1 MSGRLTKWLAV
12 SGFVLLSGCA
22 SNIGHMVADL
32 ERFDASIELRD
43 TPFHSQVTDQCG
55 PAALATILNVVD
67 VEVRPEELKS
77 RIYIP
82 ERQGSLQMELL
93 ATTRHYK
100 RIPYSIE
107 PNVTAMLQELRSGRP
122 VLILQNLGMKR
133 FPIWHYAVVVG
144 YLPEDKEFVLR
155 SGDKK
160 RHLMGSRSFLRAWH
174 RADYWGIVAL
184 RPNDLPANAAAEKY
198 LRSVAAIESIGDA
211 ATAVTAYRAAT
222 DHWPKNGLAWL
233 GLGNASYANGE
244 LDAARNA
251 YQTLIEIEPDNAI
264 ALNNLSHVYVE
275 QGCHDQALATIDTAL
290 AIVEI
295 SDPLHSYLRQ
305 TLEDI
310 ELRESTELC
319 L

>member
-1 MSGRLTKWLAV
+1 MAE
-12 SGFVLLSGCA
+12 
-22 SNIGHMVADL
+22 DL
-32 ERFDASIELRD
+32 EHFDSSMELSD

-55 PAALATILNVVD
+55 PAALATILNVADVD
-67 VEVRPEELKS
+67 VRPEELKS

-93 ATTRHYK
+93 ATTRHYR

-107 PNVTAMLQELRSGRP
+107 SNITALLEELRSGRP
-122 VLILQNLGMKR
+122 VLILQNLGAKR

-144 YLPEDKEFVLR
+144 YLPEDKDFVLR
-155 SGDKK
+155 SGDKR

-174 RADYWGIVAL
+174 RANYWGIVAI
-184 RPNDLPANAAAEKY
+184 RPGDLPANAVADKY
-198 LRSVAAIESIGDA
+198 LRSVAAIESVGDT

-222 DHWPKNGLAWL
+222 SHWPQNGLAWL

-251 YQTLIEIEPDNAI
+251 YQTLLEIEPDNAI
-264 ALNNLSHVYVE
+264 GLNNLAQVYGE
-275 QGCHDQALATIDTAL
+275 QRCHDDALAAINTAL
-290 AIVEI
+290 ASVEI
-295 SDPLHSYLRQ
+295 GDPLHSYLQQ

-310 ELRESTELC
+310 EVRDSTDLC

>member
-1 MSGRLTKWLAV
+1 MPGRLTI
-12 SGFVLLSGCA
+12 GFAISSIALLSGCA
-22 SNIGHMVADL
+22 SNVGQMNADL
-32 ERFDASIELRD
+32 ERFDSSIELAD

-55 PAALATILNVVD
+55 PAALATILNVAD
-67 VEVRPEELKS
+67 VEVSPEELRS

-93 ATTRHYK
+93 ATTRHYR

-107 PNVTAMLQELRSGRP
+107 PDVTELLEELRSGRP
-122 VLILQNLGMKR
+122 VLILQNLGAKR

-160 RHLMGSRSFLRAWH
+160 RHLMGSRSFLRAWQ
-174 RADYWGIVAL
+174 RANYWGIVAL
-184 RPNDLPANAAAEKY
+184 RPDDLPANAVAEKY
-198 LRSVAAIESIGDA
+198 LRSVAAIESVGDA
-211 ATAVTAYRAAT
+211 ATAVSAYRAAT
-222 DHWPKNGLAWL
+222 NRWPQNGLAWL
-233 GLGNASYANGE
+233 GLGNSSYAEGE

>member
-1 MSGRLTKWLAV
+1 MPGRLTI
-12 SGFVLLSGCA
+12 GFAISSIALLSGCA
-22 SNIGHMVADL
+22 SNVGQMNADL
-32 ERFDASIELRD
+32 ERFDSSIELAD

-67 VEVRPEELKS
+67 VEVSPEELRS

-93 ATTRHYK
+93 ATTRHYR
-100 RIPYSIE
+100 RIPYSIDS
-107 PNVTAMLQELRSGRP
+107 NVTALLEELRSGRP
-122 VLILQNLGMKR
+122 VLILQNLGAKR

-160 RHLMGSRSFLRAWH
+160 RHLMGSRSFLRAWQ
-174 RADYWGIVAL
+174 RANYWGIVAL
-184 RPNDLPANAAAEKY
+184 RPDDLPANAVAEKY
-198 LRSVAAIESIGDA
+198 LRSVAAIESVGDA
-211 ATAVTAYRAAT
+211 ATAVSAYRAAT
-222 DHWPKNGLAWL
+222 NRWPQNGLAWL
-233 GLGNASYANGE
+233 GLGNSSYAEGE

>member
-1 MSGRLTKWLAV
+1 MSGRWTKWLAV
-12 SGFVLLSGCA
+12 SGFALLSGCA

-43 TPFHSQVTDQCG
+43 IPFHSQVTDQCG

-107 PNVTAMLQELRSGRP
+107 PNVTAMLEELRSGRP

-160 RHLMGSRSFLRAWH
+160 RHLMGSRSFLQAWH

-184 RPNDLPANAAAEKY
+184 RSDDLPVNAVADKY
-198 LRSVAAIESIGDA
+198 LRSVAAIESVGDT
-211 ATAVTAYRAAT
+211 ATAVSADRTATIR
-222 DHWPKNGLAWL
+222 WPQNGLAWL

-251 YQTLIEIEPDNAI
+251 YQMLLDIEPDNVI
-264 ALNNLSHVYVE
+264 ALNNLAHVYGE
-275 QGCHDQALATIDTAL
+275 QECHDHALATINTAL
-290 AIVEI
+290 VIA
-295 SDPLHSYLRQ
+295 DTGDALHPYLRQ
-305 TLEDI
+305 TLQDI
-310 ELRESTELC
+310 ERRDSTDLC

>member
-1 MSGRLTKWLAV
+1 MSGRLTKWFAV
-12 SGFVLLSGCA
+12 SGFAFLSGCA

-32 ERFDASIELRD
+32 ERFDASIELPD

-67 VEVRPEELKS
+67 VEVGPEELKS

-107 PNVTAMLQELRSGRP
+107 PNVTAMLEELRSGRP

-155 SGDKK
+155 SGDTK

-184 RPNDLPANAAAEKY
+184 RSDELPVNAVADKY
-198 LRSVAAIESIGDA
+198 LRSVAAIESVGDT
-211 ATAVTAYRAAT
+211 ATAVSAYRTAT
-222 DHWPKNGLAWL
+222 IRWPQNGLAWL

-251 YQTLIEIEPDNAI
+251 YQMLLDIEPDNVI
-264 ALNNLSHVYVE
+264 ALNNLAQVYGE
-275 QGCHDQALATIDTAL
+275 QECHNHALATVNTAL
-290 AIVEI
+290 VIADTG
-295 SDPLHSYLRQ
+295 DPLHPYLRQ
-305 TLEDI
+305 TLQEI
-310 ELRESTELC
+310 ERRDSTDLC

>member
-1 MSGRLTKWLAV
+1 MTGRLTKWFAIGGLV
-12 SGFVLLSGCA
+12 FLSGCA

-32 ERFDASIELRD
+32 EHFDLSMELSD

-93 ATTRHYK
+93 ATTRHYR

-107 PNVTAMLQELRSGRP
+107 PNVTALLEELRSGRP
-122 VLILQNLGMKR
+122 VLILQNLGAKR

-144 YLPEDKEFVLR
+144 YLPEDKDFVLR

-174 RADYWGIVAL
+174 RANYWGIVAL
-184 RPNDLPANAAAEKY
+184 HPDDLPANAVAEKY
-198 LRSVAAIESIGDA
+198 LRSVAAIESVGDA

-222 DHWPKNGLAWL
+222 NHWPQNGLAWL
-233 GLGNASYANGE
+233 GLGNSSYANGE

-264 ALNNLSHVYVE
+264 ALNNLSQVYVE
-275 QGCHDQALATIDTAL
+275 QGCHDRALATINTAL
-290 AIVEI
+290 ASVEI
-295 SDPLHSYLRQ
+295 GDPLHSYLQQ
-305 TLEDI
+305 TLEDV
-310 ELRESTELC
+310 EMPDSTDSC
-319 L
+319 R

>member
-1 MSGRLTKWLAV
+1 MPGRLTKWFVV
-12 SGFVLLSGCA
+12 SGLAFLSGCA
-22 SNIGHMVADL
+22 SNIGHMAADL
-32 ERFDASIELRD
+32 EHFDESIELPD
-43 TPFHSQVTDQCG
+43 IPFHSQVTDQCG

-67 VEVRPEELKS
+67 VEVSPEELRS

-82 ERQGSLQMELL
+82 ERQGSLQLELL
-93 ATTRHYK
+93 ATTRHYR

-107 PNVTAMLQELRSGRP
+107 SNVTALLEELQSGRP
-122 VLILQNLGMKR
+122 VLVLQNLGAKR

-160 RHLMGSRSFLRAWH
+160 RHLMGSRSFLRAWQ
-174 RADYWGIVAL
+174 RANYWGIVAL
-184 RPNDLPANAAAEKY
+184 RPDDLPANAVADKY
-198 LRSVAAIESIGDA
+198 LRSVAAIESVGDTT
-211 ATAVTAYRAAT
+211 TAETAYRTAT
-222 DHWPKNGLAWL
+222 NYWPQNGLAWL

-264 ALNNLSHVYVE
+264 ALNNLSQVYVE
-275 QGCHDQALATIDTAL
+275 QGCHDHALATINTAL

-295 SDPLHSYLRQ
+295 GDPLHSYLRQ
-305 TLEDI
+305 TLEEI
-310 ELRESTELC
+310 ERRDSTEVC